1 MKRLLILVLMLTGC
15 AFGQYMEAGDNAAKA
30 GRWEAAYQSYA
41 RAAAD
46 DTDSKEAREKRDAA
60 RYQWL
65 MLQANEAR
73 ADADRGDTLGAIVA
87 ARKAAEIWPEHAEAV
102 KVVEDVSAKVT
113 QHASRLVGQ
122 KDYANAVMLHE
133 AAIRELPGMAN
144 VHTRQADAVK
154 SAWQSVLAQEAE
166 AAEASSRQGDALL
179 LWAKISQLSTDVEHR
194 RKFQV
199 LRSQIQAEMAYRVR
213 LSALG
218 RDANPIVAR
227 LSTFKRGT
235 LEVDAQ
241 PTSSLAE
248 TSIQFQD
255 FRVSEKR
262 ESLTATVEY
271 QDGVRQVPNPTYAS
285 RLSDVQDDERR
296 LAEAENEV
304 NRAENKVIQYEQAVA
319 REGDTPNTS
328 TGAEQNLTRAQS
340 DLVRARDTVIDKRN
354 DVIRSKDDLSRQPQF
369 VDEPVYRSLTYPVTR
384 VTKTATATLTVL
396 IKHPDGRPANK
407 VSERIST
414 SSSDDTHD
422 AQQVAGVAADPL
434 NLPGNNEMLTNLHE
448 VAIERSRAAMLK
460 DFAEWRTQ
468 LLESAI
474 RVTNPDQRVDALVR
488 YVITDPKS
496 ADVSAATELT
506 SLRKISD
513 VIGVLSAP

>member
-15 AFGQYMEAGDNAAKA
+15 AFGKYMEAGDNAAKA

-65 MLQANEAR
+65 MLKANEAR

-102 KVVEDVSAKVT
+102 KVVKDISAKVT
-113 QHASRLVGQ
+113 QHASRLVAQ

-133 AAIRELPGMAN
+133 AAIRELPGVAATHEIQAN
-144 VHTRQADAVK
+144 GVK
-154 SAWQSVLAQEAE
+154 TVWQSVLAQEAE

-179 LWAKISQLSTDVEHR
+179 LWAKISQLSTEVEHR

-213 LSALG
+213 LNAIG

-227 LSTFKRGT
+227 LSSFKRGT
-235 LEVDAQ
+235 LEVDVQ
-241 PTSSLAE
+241 PTSPLAE
-248 TSIQFQD
+248 AGIQFQD

-262 ESLTATVEY
+262 ESLSATVEY

-354 DVIRSKDDLSRQPQF
+354 DLIRSKDDLSRQPQF

-384 VTKTATATLTVL
+384 VTKTATANLTVL
-396 IKHPDGRPANK
+396 IKHPDGRPSNK
-407 VSERIST
+407 VTETVST
-414 SSSDDTHD
+414 SSVDETHD
-422 AQQVAGVAADPL
+422 AQPVAGVAADPL
-434 NLPGNNEMLTNLHE
+434 NLPGNNEMLSNLHE
-448 VAIERSRAAMLK
+448 VMIERSRAALLK

-468 LLESAI
+468 LLASAI

-496 ADVSAATELT
+496 ADISAATELT